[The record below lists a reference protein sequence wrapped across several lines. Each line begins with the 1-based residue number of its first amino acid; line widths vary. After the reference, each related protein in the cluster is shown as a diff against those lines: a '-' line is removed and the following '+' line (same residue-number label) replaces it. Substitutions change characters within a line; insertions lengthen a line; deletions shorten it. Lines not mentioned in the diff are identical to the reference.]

1 MFQSITKSSSHLT
14 SIGILCLGLLLASP
28 AAAQVVFQSRH
39 GGSVIPDSSETR
51 MLYAGELDAPFRQ
64 VLSRQPRE
72 HFHRTN
78 LEYLRY
84 EVIAEPDAV
93 YQLFLF
99 RRGDGNPID
108 SAGNY
113 IIKRN
118 RDTGLYEQV
127 KIFLLSDP
135 DFFVRIFPVSGS
147 VSRMDVVIAGDTVYR
162 GVRIPL
168 SFQRVLI
175 EPFDMIVSLTSNIV
189 PWKKIVPGNTH
200 ELDAFSR
207 ESAAE
212 FRDSA
217 VLPAAYRRPEATGTI
232 PMDTLRS
239 RIYLHYVDEPGVMF
253 SGKVFSSEHANR
265 QVLTEEIYI
274 FPFREESGRYRT
286 AVFSAGRQI
295 SLHALVARFPEAFFE
310 GNMHRPDFLSR

>member
-1 MFQSITKSSSHLT
+1 MFLT
-14 SIGILCLGLLLASP
+14 SPI
-28 AAAQVVFQSRH
+28 AAQVVFQSRP

-51 MLYAGELDAPFRQ
+51 LLYAGELDAPLRQ
-64 VLSRQPRE
+64 ILSRQSRE
-72 HFHRTN
+72 HFQRTN

-84 EVIAEPDAV
+84 EVIAEHDAV

-99 RRGDGNPID
+99 RRGGNHPID

-118 RDTGLYEQV
+118 RETGLYEQV

-135 DFFVRIFPVSGS
+135 DFFVRIFPVSNS
-147 VSRMDVVIAGDTVYR
+147 LSRMDVIIAGDTVYR

-168 SFQRVLI
+168 SFQRILI

-189 PWKKIVPGNTH
+189 PWKKLVPGKTDD
-200 ELDAFSR
+200 LDAFSR
-207 ESAAE
+207 ESASG

-217 VLPAAYRRPEATGTI
+217 VLPAAYRRPAATETI

-239 RIYLHYVDEPGVMF
+239 RIYYEYVAEPGVMF
-253 SGKVFSSEHANR
+253 FGKVYSSEHSNR
-265 QVLTEEIYI
+265 QVLTDDLYI
-274 FPFREESGRYRT
+274 FPYREESGRYRT

-295 SLHALVARFPEAFFE
+295 SLHALAARFPEAYFE
-310 GNMHRPDFLSR
+310 GDVYRPDFLSR